1 MKFKREIFSPYL
13 SFACVTFTG
22 IKTLVRHSQSSMALT
37 NKTVIAH
44 VDKKKFLIHS
54 VEKEG
59 IRSDLVSKYTKIHKN
74 SFRCILIQ
82 NQ

>member
-1 MKFKREIFSPYL
+1 MNFRREIILPYL
-13 SFACVTFTG
+13 SFAYATFPG
-22 IKTLVRHSQSSMALT
+22 RHSQSSMALT